1 MTPKE
6 NHVSKRIPKKDRHW
20 RQVSSAQSV
29 ANRHSWALEVQHPM
43 KRRSSGPKGGGGKR
57 RKGTRPKAQ
66 ASANTETSG
75 RSKTAAMRRSGSR
88 HATGTA
94 VAAPVSASKTA
105 TIPSVTASVSTVP
118 ASAPAPAAVPAPAAA
133 DEIDEQE
140 AEESTFSAHVFAAYA
155 VAAAWV
161 MSVYTRLYSPLGGEE
176 RRWSCAWRT
185 PLKRWRRVW
194 VRAGRMGRS
203 RVGSK

>member
-1 MTPKE
+1 
-6 NHVSKRIPKKDRHW
+6 
-20 RQVSSAQSV
+20 
-29 ANRHSWALEVQHPM
+29 
-43 KRRSSGPKGGGGKR
+43 
-57 RKGTRPKAQ
+57 
-66 ASANTETSG
+66 
-75 RSKTAAMRRSGSR
+75 MRRSGSR

-161 MSVYTRLYSPLGGEE
+161 MSVYTRLYSPLE
-176 RRWSCAWRT
+176 AWIVARLHGLWVLAISMS
-185 PLKRWRRVW
+185 PVLRRVDASFTQGHH
-194 VRAGRMGRS
+194 R
-203 RVGSK
+203 